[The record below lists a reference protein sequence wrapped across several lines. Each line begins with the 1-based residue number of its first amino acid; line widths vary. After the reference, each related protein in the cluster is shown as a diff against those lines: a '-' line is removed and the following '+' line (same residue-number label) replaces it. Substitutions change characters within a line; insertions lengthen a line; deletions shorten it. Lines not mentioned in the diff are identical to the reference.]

1 MEKRQFSKNTRVIA
15 IDFDGVLCEDKY
27 PYIGFPNYEAIH
39 LAERLQKYENAC
51 LVLWTCR
58 TDEKLEQAIEAC
70 DVWGLHF
77 DYINENPPFRIE
89 MFGGSDPRKV
99 GADEY
104 WDDRM
109 FASWHDRTYYKVF
122 HDLRDAIEQVAG
134 KARYLANRPDIEQP
148 EVRGLIQS
156 IVEICDQFKIGGRH
170 DGR

>member
-1 MEKRQFSKNTRVIA
+1 
-15 IDFDGVLCEDKY
+15 
-27 PYIGFPNYEAIH
+27 
-39 LAERLQKYENAC
+39 
-51 LVLWTCR
+51 
-58 TDEKLEQAIEAC
+58 
-70 DVWGLHF
+70 
-77 DYINENPPFRIE
+77 